1 MKSLTLILSML
12 PLVSGFFSNSKR
24 STTSLPPVKSSSSSS
39 AQERI
44 RLFPFEEARKIARGH
59 GFSSKE
65 EFVAYSCPG
74 AYQLPKDPDRVWS
87 DEWKGWEDFLGIC
100 YPFEDGRAI
109 ARSLLVES
117 KEEYMKLFEEKRIE
131 DNDPASRLPYRP
143 DLKYKD
149 EWKGWDDWLKH
160 SNT

>member
-1 MKSLTLILSML
+1 MKSVTLMLSIL
-12 PLVSGFFSNSKR
+12 PLVSGFFSNSKK
-24 STTSLPPVKSSSSSS
+24 TTVALPAVKSSTST
-39 AQERI
+39 QERT
-44 RLFPFEEARKIARGH
+44 RLFPFVEARRIARGH

-100 YPFEDGRAI
+100 YQFDEGRAI
-109 ARSLLVES
+109 ARSLPIQS
-117 KEEYMKLFEEKRIE
+117 KEEYLRLFEEKRIN
-131 DNDPASRLPYRP
+131 DDDPASRLPYRP

-149 EWKGWDDWLKH
+149 EWKGWDDWLKY
-160 SNT
+160 SDA